1 MLRVC
6 PVTAFLLLGPH
17 PYLPPPFSPAWLPP
31 PPGMW
36 STRELSVQSLDRLGA
51 GVTCDGRLCALNPP
65 GAVLGQ
71 SDRSP
76 CTEGR
81 GHTPW

>member
-1 MLRVC
+1 MAQASERSSPHKGVLSRSLLGARGPQEGGGSMLQVC

-51 GVTCDGRLCALNPP
+51 GV
-65 GAVLGQ
+65 
-71 SDRSP
+71 
-76 CTEGR
+76 
-81 GHTPW
+81 

>member
-1 MLRVC
+1 MLQVC

-51 GVTCDGRLCALNPP
+51 GV
-65 GAVLGQ
+65 
-71 SDRSP
+71 
-76 CTEGR
+76 
-81 GHTPW
+81 